1 VIRPPVEKGFWAR
14 SSVGGSC
21 LSGHMEM
28 AAGGETRDL
37 ADLAGLSGG
46 ELLDH
51 VESVAVVQRRCE
63 VEIFRAA
70 LQHAYVNNA
79 DTLDPAES
87 ARPGRERARRIGGPG
102 TPEVAEF
109 AAASLAGRLGVSTI
123 SAGRLMA
130 DALDVCHRLPQ
141 LWAQVEAGQVRV
153 YLARL
158 VARKT
163 RDLSPEQAAYVDSR
177 VAGYADGRLTWTRFQ
192 ALVDGVVAAADAE
205 ATAAREEQAVRA
217 QFARPSRVDT
227 SAGGEGDHGLRGFFI
242 RAPFGTIAVFDAT
255 LSRVA
260 AILADLGDT
269 DTVDQRRVKALLILC
284 RPDLAGRLF
293 TDHAAWADR
302 PADPAELPA
311 EDAEEL
317 VVSTGSTDETRERTG
332 PKPVIDWTSLLP
344 RVVVNVHTYAGA
356 DAEPVARVQGCGAM
370 SLAWVRDHLTRAAKV
385 IVKPVLDIEGQAPVD
400 AYEIPE
406 RHRQAVALMTPA
418 DTFPFS
424 SSLEPI
430 QVDHTKPYQHGPV
443 AVGAGQSRIG
453 NYGPMTTGHHRVKTF
468 GKWTVKQP
476 FPGIY
481 LFRDPHGALYL
492 VDHTGT
498 RALPRTEAA

>member
-1 VIRPPVEKGFWAR
+1 
-14 SSVGGSC
+14 

-28 AAGGETRDL
+28 AAGGELRDL
-37 ADLAGLSGG
+37 ADLTELSGG

-87 ARPGRERARRIGGPG
+87 RRPGRERARRIGGAG

-123 SAGRLMA
+123 SAARLMA

-141 LWAQVEAGQVRV
+141 LWAQVQSGRVRV

-163 RDLSPEQAAYVDSR
+163 RDLTPEQAAYVDSR
-177 VAGYADGRLTWTRFQ
+177 VAAYADGRLTWTRFQ
-192 ALVDGVVAAADAE
+192 ALVDGLVAAADPETTAE
-205 ATAAREEQAVRA
+205 REEKAAQA
-217 QFARPSRVDT
+217 QFARPTRADT
-227 SAGGEGDHGLRGFFI
+227 SAGAEGDHGLRGFFI

-255 LSRVA
+255 LNRVA

-302 PADPAELPA
+302 PEETTDLPTEPELASVPP
-311 EDAEEL
+311 L
-317 VVSTGSTDETRERTG
+317 RTG
-332 PKPVIDWTSLLP
+332 PKPVIDWDRLLP
-344 RVVVNVHTYAGA
+344 RVVVNVHTYGGP
-356 DAEPVARVQGCGAM
+356 DAEPVARVEGCGAM
-370 SLAWVRDHLTRAAKV
+370 SLAWVRDHLTRAARV
-385 IVKPVLDIEGQAPVD
+385 TVRPVLDIEGQAPVD

-424 SSLEPI
+424 SGLDPD
-430 QVDHTKPYQHGPV
+430 QLDHTKPYQHGLV

-453 NYGPMTTGHHRVKTF
+453 NYGPMTTGHHRIKTF

-481 LFRDPHGALYL
+481 LFRDPHGAYYL

-498 RALPRTEAA
+498 RRAAQAA